1 LISRAPAAGQLSDQA
16 MSRLRTLLT
25 SEQFREEVAQEAR
38 RKSEPPEPVCSD
50 QITTEVRMGVLA
62 MGRTGPCSTE
72 SPPTPAFDE
81 IVSIVAPA
89 MHGNFDGPV
98 DSAEPPLLPMH
109 LQRLPLQDQPA
120 YLIKI
125 DDAARAMITIAGR
138 KSELHELSI
147 QQRDTVRLLLARVIE
162 KPVAP
167 CTSAEHYRL
176 QVDTHPAISGPDCGF
191 PERQPEFHALTALL
205 EGAFGV

>member
-1 LISRAPAAGQLSDQA
+1 
-16 MSRLRTLLT
+16 
-25 SEQFREEVAQEAR
+25 
-38 RKSEPPEPVCSD
+38 
-50 QITTEVRMGVLA
+50 MGGLA
-62 MGRTGPCSTE
+62 MGRTGPCGTE

-89 MHGNFDGPV
+89 MDGNFDGPV

-125 DDAARAMITIAGR
+125 DDAARAMITISGR
-138 KSELHELSI
+138 KSGLHELSN
-147 QQRDTVRLLLARVIE
+147 QQHDTVRLLLARVLE
-162 KPVAP
+162 KPPVAH
-167 CTSAEHYRL
+167 CTTAEHYRL
-176 QVDTHPAISGPDCGF
+176 QVDTDPAISAPDCGF
-191 PERQPEFHALTALL
+191 PERQLEFHALTTLL